1 MYLARRRKLLKVK
14 ILMVLA
20 LLFIMVTCVFIYIDR
35 EIMPTVQAIGELKA
49 QELTTSAVNIG
60 VSQVLDENIEYKDLV
75 YIKEDGDGNI
85 TLLQANTMMMNRIA
99 SDVALNIQEQLK
111 LIEAAPERIP
121 LGNALQSQL
130 LAQYGPKLRLT
141 VTPVGVVDVN
151 FGTEFQQSGINQTRH
166 RIFLTV
172 NTRVRVIVPLSSNT
186 IEVITYV
193 PIVETVIVGQVPHS
207 FIQVPEDKVLNVTPL
222 IDQ

>member
-186 IEVITYV
+186 IEVVTYV
-193 PIVETVIVGQVPHS
+193 PIAETVIVGQVPHS